1 MISFSKFSTISIITL
16 SLILSSCGG
25 RSGRNSCSAYG
36 GGWSGGGNGSGNV
49 SYYVGSNIP
58 TKRVIPYAMVREA
71 NPNMVYDRDISQDSI
86 SNFDDIIYYPPLTA
100 GKKTAPDVASQYERY
115 ESFTEN
121 EWVKTLD
128 EIQSTFGIDV
138 DNGSYTNFRRF
149 INRNQLPPK
158 DAIRIEEWLNF
169 FNYELEAPTVADEH
183 PLKITTEI
191 SPCPWNPEDE
201 LVMIKLKGK
210 EVPKTDLPSSNLVF
224 LIDVSGSMGGKN
236 KLELVKKSIHELTNN
251 LRSNDRISIVTYASN
266 SKVILDPTSGDQKE
280 KIKSAVDDLVAGG
293 STSGSD
299 GIQTAYKLAE
309 QYKIEGGNNRIIV
322 ASDGDWNVGI
332 TNKDKLV
339 DYISEKKKS
348 GIFLSVLGFGMG
360 NLNDAMMEQL
370 ADNGNGNY
378 GYIDQEKEAKRLFDS
393 EFAGTMFT
401 IAKDVKLQLTFD
413 ESQVDQ
419 YRLIGYENRVLEN
432 WQFADDS
439 IDAGDLGY
447 GHNVIAFYQIK
458 RKENTNGALGKIDF
472 RYKDVDS
479 ESSVLLSQKI
489 DGKVDKSSSDFKFA
503 SCVIEFGLCLRE
515 SEYRDKALMEKAIQR
530 GKENLGPE
538 SDIHGHE
545 KRVEFVGLMERAYQM
560 WTGYVIDNTIQDF
573 EEEEEIQK
581 TPIVEDTSSTNQL
594 PSFEV
599 KMFPNPAQE
608 FTNIQLSSQLQEE
621 WSIQI
626 FNLNGQLV
634 QVEHYQNSPQER
646 VDVSNLKP
654 GTYIVKVYGGG
665 YNFDYMKLVKQ

>member
-1 MISFSKFSTISIITL
+1 MISFSKFLTFSFLSI

-25 RSGRNSCSAYG
+25 RSGRCYAYSGSTGWSYG
-36 GGWSGGGNGSGNV
+36 GGSSSGNS
-49 SYYVGSNIP
+49 SYYVNPHTP
-58 TKRVIPYAMVREA
+58 TKRVVPYSHLGEA
-71 NPNMVYDRDISQDSI
+71 DVMSNLEYSGSDSI
-86 SNFDDIIYYPPLTA
+86 DVSQQQIYYPLTA
-100 GKKTAPDVASQYERY
+100 GKKSAPEVASQYERY
-115 ESFTEN
+115 ESYAEN

-169 FNYELEAPTVADEH
+169 FNYELEAPEVADEH

-236 KLELVKKSIHELTNN
+236 KLDLVKKSIYELTDN

-266 SKVILDPTSGDQKE
+266 SKVILDPTSGDQKD
-280 KIKSAVDDLVAGG
+280 KIKKAVDDLVAGG

-309 QYKIEGGNNRIIV
+309 QYKIDGGNNRIIV

-339 DYISEKKKS
+339 DFISEKKKS

-432 WQFADDS
+432 WQFSDDS

-447 GHNVIAFYQIK
+447 GHNVIAFYQVK
-458 RKENTNGALGKIDF
+458 RKENTDGSLGKIDF

-489 DGKVDKSSSDFKFA
+489 DGKADKSSSDFKFA

-538 SDIHGHE
+538 SDELGHE

-581 TPIVEDTSSTNQL
+581 TPIVEDTASVNQP
-594 PSFEV
+594 PSFAV
-599 KMFPNPAQE
+599 KMFPNPAQD